1 MGMQLYHHPFSANS
15 RRALMTALHLGLA
28 VEVLPLDFTKGEHVQ
43 PDYLRLNPNH
53 RVPVLIDGDY
63 VLWESYAIMQY
74 LADRE
79 EGRDLY
85 PLEPRARC
93 DINRWLFWCSQHFQP
108 AVSILNVEHAVKPMM
123 GWGPADP
130 AQVALGEKLFAEF
143 AAVLDAHLAGREWI
157 CGQALSLA
165 DLAIAAALGLAG
177 SACLPLAPYKEIAR
191 WLARI
196 EQLDA
201 WRQTVVAA

>member
-1 MGMQLYHHPFSANS
+1 
-15 RRALMTALHLGLA
+15 MTALHLGLA
-28 VEVLPLDFTKGEHVQ
+28 VDVLPMDFTRGEHLRA
-43 PDYLRLNPNH
+43 DYLRLNPNH

-79 EGRDLY
+79 EGRALY

-93 DINRWLFWCSQHFQP
+93 DINRWLFWCGQHFQP
-108 AVSILNVEHAVKPMM
+108 GVSILNIEHAVKPMM
-123 GWGPADP
+123 GWGAADP

-157 CGQALSLA
+157 CGRALSLA

-177 SACLPLAPYKEIAR
+177 PARLPLAPYGEIGR
-191 WLARI
+191 WMARI